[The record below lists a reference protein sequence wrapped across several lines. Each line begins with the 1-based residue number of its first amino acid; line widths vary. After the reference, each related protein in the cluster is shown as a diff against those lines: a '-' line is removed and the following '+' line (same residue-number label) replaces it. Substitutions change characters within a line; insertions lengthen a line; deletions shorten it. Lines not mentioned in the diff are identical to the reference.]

1 MNEIM
6 DLELCCEEK
15 VFKESRDIIE
25 GLEFLRRSDQTMLLF
40 SSNITN
46 VK

>member
-1 MNEIM
+1 M
-6 DLELCCEEK
+6 DLELFCEEK

-25 GLEFLRRSDQTMLLF
+25 GLEFLRKSDQTMFL
-40 SSNITN
+40 NILN